1 MQTFVP
7 RLRPAEYAT
16 AIAYPKH
23 SRNERNIFATAML
36 ASLPVLFTAL
46 VSLFLL
52 RPGFLDGNPARHM
65 RLVLWLSYEEN
76 PLCIKYR

>member
-52 RPGFLDGNPARHM
+52 RP
-65 RLVLWLSYEEN
+65 
-76 PLCIKYR
+76 I